1 MPDYQ
6 SLYRKYRSQTF
17 ADLVGQ
23 DAASR
28 ALQGAIISGRVAHAY
43 LFSGS
48 RGTGKTSAARLL
60 AKAVNCT
67 GRARDSAE
75 PCNRCQSCLEMT
87 SGSALDLI
95 EIDAAS
101 NRGIDE
107 IRDLREKVNL
117 APALGPYKIYIID
130 EAHMLTE
137 PAFNALLK
145 TLEEP
150 PAHVVFVLCTTDAQK
165 IPLTVIGR
173 CQQFVFRRHSEDK
186 IISRQIGRR
195 WRSRPP
201 TSFSCSVPPTPKR
214 FRSRSSGAAS
224 SLSSGGTPRTRSSLG
239 RSEDAGGAA
248 RPRRFRALYHRRP
261 KDSAHGHRALPA
273 VCLPAAL
280 RGQDHLSADRKTLE
294 EPPAHVVFVL
304 CTTDAQK
311 IPLTVIGRCQQ
322 FVFRR
327 HSEDKI
333 ISRQIG
339 RRWRSRPPT
348 SFSCSV
354 PPTPKRFRSR
364 SSGAASSLSSGGT
377 PRTRSSLGRSED
389 AGGAARPRRFR
400 ALYHRRPKDSAH
412 GHRALPAVCLPAA
425 LRGQD
430 HLSADRKTLEEPPAH
445 VVFVLCTTDAQKI
458 PLTVIG
464 RCQQFVFRRHS
475 EDKIISRLSHIA
487 GAEKVKVDADPMQL
501 IARTA
506 QGLMRDAVG
515 LLDQLVPL
523 ASGPISLESAR
534 SLLGIADPRLLDS
547 LLDHVLAGQAAEAL
561 DELNRVYAAGAELR
575 QVVRGLMEGCR
586 DRLVVALGK
595 RDQATARRLTDEL
608 DALLYLGGEVRRH
621 AEPRFLVEATLAR
634 LAVQGEPA

>member
-1 MPDYQ
+1 MPEYQ

-17 ADLVGQ
+17 GDLVGQ
-23 DAASR
+23 EAASR

-67 GRARDSAE
+67 GRPRDSAE
-75 PCNRCQSCLEMT
+75 PCNKCQSCLEMT

-186 IISRQIGRR
+186 IISR
-195 WRSRPP
+195 
-201 TSFSCSVPPTPKR
+201 
-214 FRSRSSGAAS
+214 
-224 SLSSGGTPRTRSSLG
+224 
-239 RSEDAGGAA
+239 
-248 RPRRFRALYHRRP
+248 
-261 KDSAHGHRALPA
+261 
-273 VCLPAAL
+273 
-280 RGQDHLSADRKTLE
+280 
-294 EPPAHVVFVL
+294 
-304 CTTDAQK
+304 
-311 IPLTVIGRCQQ
+311 
-322 FVFRR
+322 
-327 HSEDKI
+327 
-333 ISRQIG
+333 
-339 RRWRSRPPT
+339 
-348 SFSCSV
+348 
-354 PPTPKRFRSR
+354 
-364 SSGAASSLSSGGT
+364 
-377 PRTRSSLGRSED
+377 
-389 AGGAARPRRFR
+389 
-400 ALYHRRPKDSAH
+400 
-412 GHRALPAVCLPAA
+412 
-425 LRGQD
+425 
-430 HLSADRKTLEEPPAH
+430 
-445 VVFVLCTTDAQKI
+445 
-458 PLTVIG
+458 
-464 RCQQFVFRRHS
+464 
-475 EDKIISRLSHIA
+475 LSHIA
-487 GAEKVKVDADPMQL
+487 QAEKVKVDADAMRL

-506 QGLMRDAVG
+506 QGSMRDAVG

-534 SLLGIADPRLLDS
+534 SLLGIADPRLLDA

-561 DELNRVYAAGAELR
+561 EELNGVYAAGAELR

-586 DRLVVALGK
+586 DRLVAALGK
-595 RDQATARRLTDEL
+595 RDQATARRLSEVL
-608 DALLYLGGEVRRH
+608 DALLHLDGEVRRH

-634 LAVQGEPA
+634 LAVQSETRSVAVAEATPAAPAQSAATSPASREVETTSPASGEVKVSAPVAPVATPPAVAGWPDVLEKLNRTVRAVYLDAQPEVDGSVLVLWFKYGFHHKKAQEQSAQLVPHVRAWLGNDVRIDFRLRENDAPKTRPASPEDDPFVREIVKRFDGRVTRVREISE